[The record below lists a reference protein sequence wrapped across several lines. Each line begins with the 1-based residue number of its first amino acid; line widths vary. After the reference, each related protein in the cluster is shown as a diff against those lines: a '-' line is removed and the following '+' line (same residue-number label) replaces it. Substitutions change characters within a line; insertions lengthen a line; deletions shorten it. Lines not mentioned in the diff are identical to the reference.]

1 MGSGEMVMLFTPHQW
16 LALHMGGI
24 ATYFPLP
31 LFWGLNSHFCAI
43 QAGFAPKL
51 LEFQHVF

>member
-1 MGSGEMVMLFTPHQW
+1 MVMLFTPHQW

-31 LFWGLNSHFCAI
+31 LFWGLNCGFLAVFCVLHKNL
-43 QAGFAPKL
+43 AGF
-51 LEFQHVF
+51 